1 MTKKRIIVAHP
12 EKQHSYRLV
21 EAISDMG
28 MLDEYITTV
37 YYKKRNITRWID
49 GITKGRIRLKE
60 IRKMPFIADEKVKQF
75 CELKGLMLL
84 VLRHTALKKLTNRMQ
99 NFNFDIFGKKVALEA
114 VKRKADVVIMYDTNS
129 LECFNKL
136 KNTNIIRIMDTSI
149 ANREYTKHIYES
161 VIKCKTDW
169 DNFSEKEILLNK
181 KEMKRLRDEIKQT
194 DYFLVPS
201 QFVKKI
207 YNFRE

>member
-60 IRKMPFIADEKVKQF
+60 IRKMPFIADEKV
-75 CELKGLMLL
+75 
-84 VLRHTALKKLTNRMQ
+84 
-99 NFNFDIFGKKVALEA
+99 
-114 VKRKADVVIMYDTNS
+114 
-129 LECFNKL
+129 
-136 KNTNIIRIMDTSI
+136 
-149 ANREYTKHIYES
+149 
-161 VIKCKTDW
+161 
-169 DNFSEKEILLNK
+169 
-181 KEMKRLRDEIKQT
+181 
-194 DYFLVPS
+194 
-201 QFVKKI
+201 
-207 YNFRE
+207 